1 MRQNR
6 VKAALRQGKTVVGAG
21 LTIAANPS
29 VVRVMAS
36 AGYDFLFIDI
46 EHTLMSPETL
56 MSVVQMARACDISPI
71 VRVQDTE
78 YHIIA
83 NALDSGADGIIVPRV
98 ETPAQAERA
107 VAAARFPPK
116 GVRGCGTIA
125 TLDFVREDW
134 REALPWLN
142 EQTLVAIQVESQRAI
157 DALDRILQVE
167 GIDALVV
174 GPLDLS
180 IDLGVPG
187 QFDHPKVIGAMA
199 RVTEIGHAHHVAVG
213 TVMAT
218 PEALR
223 PWWEKGMRFFTCGND
238 TGMLGTAGR
247 ANVQGMRAFAGP
259 R

>member
-1 MRQNR
+1 MRQNP
-6 VKAALRQGKTVVGAG
+6 VKAALQQGRTVVGVG
-21 LTIAANPS
+21 LTIAATPS

-36 AGYDFLFIDI
+36 AGYDFLFIDV
-46 EHTLMSPETL
+46 EHTLLSPETL
-56 MSVVQMARACDISPI
+56 MSVVQMARASGVSPI

-78 YHIIA
+78 YHLIA

-98 ETPAQAERA
+98 ESAGQAERV
-107 VAAARFPPK
+107 VAYARFPPQ

-125 TLDFVREDW
+125 TLDFKREDW

-142 EQTLVAIQVESQRAI
+142 AQTLIAIQVESQRAI
-157 DALDRILQVE
+157 DALDRILQVD

-187 QFDHPKVIGAMA
+187 QFDHPTVTSAME
-199 RVTEIGHAHHVAVG
+199 RITEIGRAHHVAVG
-213 TVMAT
+213 TVMGT
-218 PEALR
+218 PGALR

-238 TGMLGTAGR
+238 TGMLLAAAR
-247 ANVQGMRAFAGP
+247 ENVQGVRAFAEP

>member
-1 MRQNR
+1 
-6 VKAALRQGKTVVGAG
+6 
-21 LTIAANPS
+21 
-29 VVRVMAS
+29 
-36 AGYDFLFIDI
+36 
-46 EHTLMSPETL
+46 
-56 MSVVQMARACDISPI
+56 
-71 VRVQDTE
+71 
-78 YHIIA
+78 
-83 NALDSGADGIIVPRV
+83 
-98 ETPAQAERA
+98 

-167 GIDALVV
+167 AIDALVV

-199 RVTEIGHAHHVAVG
+199 RVTEIGRAHHVAVG

-238 TGMLGTAGR
+238 TGMLGATGR